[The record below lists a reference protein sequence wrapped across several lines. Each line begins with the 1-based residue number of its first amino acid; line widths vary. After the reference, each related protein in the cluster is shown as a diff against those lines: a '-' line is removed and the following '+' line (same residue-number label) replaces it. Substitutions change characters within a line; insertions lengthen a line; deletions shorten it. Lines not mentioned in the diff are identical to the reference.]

1 MESQERQQ
9 SERHQLDIA
18 GARALTMGAMLG
30 VGIFLAPPQA
40 AAALRDPV
48 ALITLWVIA
57 TLLALAGAIAY
68 AQLAARDP
76 RSGGDFHYLSEAYGP
91 ATARWASLFLIL
103 GGFLLPCAALGD
115 ALGRYQLPTFYR
127 LFSDGSAPPLSGR
140 ALGALC
146 LAALGLLN
154 LAGLRAADRFQRLST
169 RVPIYLL
176 SLLSLITL
184 IGVALEALPP
194 PLSDPESAALP
205 SEPLWA
211 RGAMPWVSAFLP
223 IWFAFSG
230 WNAPVYCAG
239 EVNESARPLPRAMSQ
254 GTVIIGS
261 LYTLI
266 VIALI
271 AGLGMRDL
279 ANAGEAGSAL
289 AERIAGQRAAQLMSG
304 LIALALLGTINATL
318 IGGGRLLSASLSRPS
333 TPARSAASLSV
344 LSALLILALPDP
356 GALQHAGL
364 VMLLLGL
371 LTLSTLPILWL
382 RDRREASG
390 AHPLIRHHGLI
401 AASIYGITGISI
413 LVLKLDAALSNW
425 RDPSVWLL
433 FIFFIG
439 LLITYTRDQ
448 LSSRST

>member
-1 MESQERQQ
+1 METQERQQ
-9 SERHQLDIA
+9 RERHKLDIA

-48 ALITLWVIA
+48 ALIALWVIA

-115 ALGRYQLPTFYR
+115 ALGRYQLPTFYL
-127 LFSDGSAPPLSGR
+127 LFSDGPPPLSER
-140 ALGALC
+140 TLGALC

-184 IGVALEALPP
+184 IGVALEALPA
-194 PLSDPESAALP
+194 PLPDPENAALS

-211 RGAMPWVSAFLP
+211 QGATPWVTAFLP

-239 EVNESARPLPRAMSQ
+239 EVRESAHTLPRAMSQ
-254 GTVIIGS
+254 GTVVIGA

-271 AGLGMRDL
+271 AGLGMHAL

-318 IGGGRLLSASLSRPS
+318 IGGGRLLSASLLRRPHP
-333 TPARSAASLSV
+333 TRSAAYLSA
-344 LSALLILALPDP
+344 LSALLILCLPDP

-371 LTLSTLPILWL
+371 LTLSTLPILWA
-382 RDRREASG
+382 RDRREASVNQ
-390 AHPLIRHHGLI
+390 PRIHHYGMS
-401 AASIYGITGISI
+401 AALIYGITGVSI
-413 LVLKLDAALSNW
+413 LIFKLDTALSNW
-425 RDPSVWLL
+425 RDPSLWLL
-433 FIFFIG
+433 LIFFLG
-439 LLITYTRDQ
+439 LLLAYTRDT
-448 LSSRST
+448 LSTQRS